1 MGLDMYLTAKRY
13 IYTFGDDDK
22 DLRDVLEQ
30 LKVND
35 MPIKELSYEAGYWRK
50 ANQIHK
56 WFVDNVQGG
65 VDNCGE
71 YLVDIKALERLLE
84 LVNEV
89 LRNKDKAKELLPT
102 TNGFFFGDISY
113 DESYFDDLINTKAII
128 ENVLSIVELR
138 KYDIYYSSSW

>member
-89 LRNKDKAKELLPT
+89 LQDRDKAKELLPT

>member
-71 YLVDIKALERLLE
+71 YLVDMKALERLLE

-89 LRNKDKAKELLPT
+89 LQDRDKAKELLPT

>member
-22 DLRDVLEQ
+22 ALRDVLEQ

-71 YLVDIKALERLLE
+71 YLVDMKALERLLE

-89 LRNKDKAKELLPT
+89 LQDRDKAKELLPT

>member
-22 DLRDVLEQ
+22 ALRDVLEQ

-65 VDNCGE
+65 NDNCGE

-89 LRNKDKAKELLPT
+89 LQDRDKAKELLPT

-128 ENVLSIVELR
+128 ENVLSMVELR

>member
-35 MPIKELSYEAGYWRK
+35 MSIKELSYEAGYWRK

-65 VDNCGE
+65 NDNCGE
-71 YLVDIKALERLLE
+71 YLVTTEELERLLE

>member
-13 IYTFGDDDK
+13 IYDFGDDGK
-22 DLRDVLEQ
+22 PLRDALED
-30 LKVND
+30 LKVNG

-71 YLVDIKALERLLE
+71 YLVAIESLERLLK

-89 LRNKDKAKELLPT
+89 LHNEDKARELLPT
-102 TNGFFFGDISY
+102 TNGFFFGSDLY

-128 ENVLSIVELR
+128 ENVLSIVELH

>member
-22 DLRDVLEQ
+22 ALRDVLEQ

-35 MPIKELSYEAGYWRK
+35 MTIKKLSYEAGYWRK

-65 VDNCGE
+65 NDNCGE
-71 YLVDIKALERLLE
+71 YLVTTEELERLLE

-89 LRNKDKAKELLPT
+89 LQNKDKADELLPT
-102 TNGFFFGDISY
+102 HDGFFFGDISY

>member
-13 IYTFGDDDK
+13 IYSFGDDDK
-22 DLRDVLEQ
+22 ALRDVLEQ

-35 MPIKELSYEAGYWRK
+35 MPINELSYEAGYWRK

-71 YLVDIKALERLLE
+71 YLVDMKALERLLE

-89 LRNKDKAKELLPT
+89 LQDRDKAKELLPT

>member
-22 DLRDVLEQ
+22 ALRDVLEQ

-89 LRNKDKAKELLPT
+89 LQDRDKAKEFLPT

>member
-22 DLRDVLEQ
+22 ALRDVLEQ

-35 MPIKELSYEAGYWRK
+35 MSIKELSYEAGYWRK

-71 YLVDIKALERLLE
+71 YLVDMRALERLLE

-89 LRNKDKAKELLPT
+89 LQDRDKAKELLPT

>member
-71 YLVDIKALERLLE
+71 YLVDMKALERLLE

-89 LRNKDKAKELLPT
+89 LRNKEKADRLLPT

>member
-22 DLRDVLEQ
+22 ALRDVLEQ

-71 YLVDIKALERLLE
+71 YLVDMKALERLLE

-89 LRNKDKAKELLPT
+89 LQDRDKADRLLPT